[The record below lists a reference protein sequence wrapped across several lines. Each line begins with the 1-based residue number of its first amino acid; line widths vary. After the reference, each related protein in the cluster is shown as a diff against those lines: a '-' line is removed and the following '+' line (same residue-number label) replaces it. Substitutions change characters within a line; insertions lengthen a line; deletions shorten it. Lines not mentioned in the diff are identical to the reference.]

1 MTDRKI
7 AYIMSRFPHLPE
19 TFILREMSMLEK
31 LGWSVVLC
39 PLIVQSSP
47 LVHQDARAW
56 VPRAERLPY
65 LSRGVLAAVGRSF
78 LSRPVVFLSLWGT
91 VISSHWRQPRSLV
104 RALALLP
111 KMIFAAT
118 VLSRQGVTHVHAHY
132 ATYPALAAWVIQ
144 RLTGLPYSLTVHA
157 HDLFMGT
164 PMLEEKLGEARF
176 VAAIS
181 AFNREFIRRHVG
193 VDALDR
199 TTVVHCG
206 VTPSDYSLA
215 SPPPDGADQPL
226 EILSVGSLQPYK
238 GQIHLVRA
246 CRILV
251 DRGINLQCRIVGGGP
266 EQRNLERE
274 IELQRLHGVVELL
287 GPQPQEEVARLL
299 PTAHCYVQPSVVA
312 ASGQMEGIPV
322 SLMEALA
329 SGLPVIATDLSG
341 VGELVRPGETGW
353 LVPPE
358 APEAIADAVA
368 ELVADPVAAVHRAQ
382 AGRALVLEEFDLE
395 TNVQRL
401 AQLLDETIATGRDGS

>member
-19 TFILREMSMLEK
+19 TFILREMTMLER

-39 PLIVQSSP
+39 PLIVQNP
-47 LVHQDARAW
+47 PVVHEDARAW
-56 VPRAERLPY
+56 MPRAERLPH

-78 LSRPVVFLSLWGT
+78 LRRPIVSLSLWGT
-91 VISSHWRQPRSLV
+91 VISTHWRQPRSLV

-118 VLSRQGVTHVHAHY
+118 ALSRQGVTHVHAHY
-132 ATYPALAAWVIQ
+132 ATYPALAAWVIH

-164 PMLEEKLGEARF
+164 PMLGEKLGEARF

-181 AFNREFIRRHVG
+181 AFNQEFIRRNVG
-193 VDALDR
+193 VDAVAR

-215 SPPPDGADQPL
+215 SPPSQGVDRPL

-238 GQIHLVRA
+238 GQIHLIRA
-246 CRILV
+246 CRILL
-251 DRGINLQCRIVGGGP
+251 DRGINIRCRIVGGGS

-274 IELQRLHGVVELL
+274 IEMQRLRGVVELL
-287 GPQPQEEVARLL
+287 GPQPQEEVTRLL
-299 PTAHCYVQPSVVA
+299 PTAHCYIQPSVVA
-312 ASGQMEGIPV
+312 ESGQMEGIPV

-329 SGLPVIATDLSG
+329 SGLPAVATDLSG
-341 VGELVRPGETGW
+341 VGELVRPGVTGW
-353 LVPPE
+353 LVPPG

-368 ELVADPVAAVHRAQ
+368 EVVADPDAAVRRAQ
-382 AGRALVLEEFDLE
+382 AGHALVLQEFDLE
-395 TNVQRL
+395 TNVRRL
-401 AQLLDETIATGRDGS
+401 AELLDEAIATGRDDS